1 MSDEDGS
8 GLTAVELDWLHSQL
22 DLARAGQTKLL
33 EESINAGLP
42 VNLTASTG
50 DSLLILAAYHRH
62 PGTVEMLLARGADT
76 QRVNDHGQTAL
87 AAAVFRRDWRIVG
100 ALLAAG
106 ANPATGER
114 SALQVASFFN
124 LTDMTELLTWPA
136 SATAGPRD
144 PAEGATT
151 E

>member
-1 MSDEDGS
+1 MSKDGP
-8 GLTAVELDWLHSQL
+8 GLTAVELDCLHSQL
-22 DLARAGQTKLL
+22 DLARAGQTELL
-33 EESINAGLP
+33 EESINVGLP

-62 PGTVEMLLARGADT
+62 PATVKMLLTRGADT
-76 QRVNDHGQTAL
+76 ERVNDHGQTAL
-87 AAAVFRRDWRIVG
+87 AAAVFRRDREIVG
-100 ALLAAG
+100 SLLAAG

-114 SALQVASFFN
+114 SALQVARFFN
-124 LTDMTELLTWPA
+124 LTDMTELLTRLAP
-136 SATAGPRD
+136 ATAGPRD